1 MYNRR
6 RKKTIQTELKFVE
19 FDVPMGTRLR
29 ADNRWVR
36 LSELIPWNEF
46 EQEYASNFND
56 QGNEAFPFQV
66 AMGSLIVKEQ
76 LRLPDRE
83 TVEAITENPYIQ
95 FFLGYRTF
103 LEDAPFDP
111 SLMVHFR
118 KRIPKDLLLRMNER
132 IALGLRKSNDA
143 RDKTE
148 DGKNQDEGP
157 NDAGPSGKL
166 IIDATCAP
174 EDMKYPTDVGLLNDA
189 REITERVIDILWDK
203 LPAGKKLGIKKPR
216 TYRLKARQA
225 FLNVIR
231 QKKPRYSVVR
241 KGIRKQI
248 NYCVRNHET
257 VKRLVIKGASLQN
270 IDSTLYRKLLVAS
283 EVLRQQRELLRLPKN
298 AIRHIDDRIVS
309 ISKPHV
315 RPIVRGKASAAVE
328 FGAKISASVIGGM
341 FFLDRHSWDS
351 YNECN
356 DLQQQ
361 AERFKERTGHY
372 PESIHADKI
381 YQTRENR
388 AWCKKENIRLSG
400 PKLGRPIEDI
410 EILRTQQ
417 KQQRQ
422 DEIDRIE
429 IEGKFG
435 VGKRRFSLDRIM
447 MKLRATSEHAAAL
460 IFIMINLNK
469 ILRDLLLSIFK
480 MLVENLFLRIFCFNR
495 LKMAF

>member
-6 RKKTIQTELKFVE
+6 RKKVVQTELKFVE
-19 FDVPMGTRLR
+19 FDVPMCTRLR
-29 ADNRWVR
+29 ADNRWIR
-36 LSELIPWNEF
+36 LSELIPWDEF
-46 EQEYASNFND
+46 EQEYATNFSD
-56 QGNEAFPFQV
+56 QGNEALPFRV
-66 AMGSLIVKEQ
+66 ALGSLIVKEQ
-76 LRLPDRE
+76 LGLPDRE
-83 TVEAITENPYIQ
+83 TVDAIAENPYIQ
-95 FFLGYRTF
+95 VFLGYHTF

-118 KRIPKDLLLRMNER
+118 KRIPQELLLRMNER
-132 IALGLRKSNDA
+132 IALGLKKSDA
-143 RDKTE
+143 AQDKKE
-148 DGKNQDEGP
+148 DGKNQGDGP
-157 NDAGPSGKL
+157 NDPGPSGKL

-174 EDMKYPTDVGLLNDA
+174 EDMKYPTDIGLLNDA
-189 REITERVIDILWDK
+189 REVTERIIDMLWGK
-203 LPAGKKLGIKKPR
+203 LPTAKKSACKKPR

-231 QKKPRYSVVR
+231 QKKPRFSVIR

-248 NYCVRNHET
+248 NYCARNLET
-257 VKRLVIKGASLQN
+257 VKRLVIKGASLQS
-270 IDSTLYRKLLVAS
+270 IDLPLYRKLLVAS

-315 RPIVRGKASAAVE
+315 RPIVRGKAAAPVE
-328 FGAKISASVIGGM
+328 FGAKISAAVIDGM
-341 FFLDRHSWDS
+341 FFLDRHSWDA

-388 AWCKKENIRLSG
+388 AWCKKKNIRLSG

-410 EILRTQQ
+410 EVLKSQK

-460 IFIMINLNK
+460 IFMMINLNK

-480 MLVENLFLRIFCFNR
+480 MLVTTQVELRPFHCNR
-495 LKMAF
+495 SI

>member
-1 MYNRR
+1 MR
-6 RKKTIQTELKFVE
+6 
-19 FDVPMGTRLR
+19 FDYEMT
-29 ADNRWVR
+29 
-36 LSELIPWNEF
+36 S
-46 EQEYASNFND
+46 YS
-56 QGNEAFPFQV
+56 
-66 AMGSLIVKEQ
+66 Q
-76 LRLPDRE
+76 LFTSP
-83 TVEAITENPYIQ
+83 
-95 FFLGYRTF
+95 
-103 LEDAPFDP
+103 
-111 SLMVHFR
+111 
-118 KRIPKDLLLRMNER
+118 
-132 IALGLRKSNDA
+132 
-143 RDKTE
+143 
-148 DGKNQDEGP
+148 
-157 NDAGPSGKL
+157 
-166 IIDATCAP
+166 C
-174 EDMKYPTDVGLLNDA
+174 
-189 REITERVIDILWDK
+189 
-203 LPAGKKLGIKKPR
+203 IKK
-216 TYRLKARQA
+216 
-225 FLNVIR
+225 
-231 QKKPRYSVVR
+231 
-241 KGIRKQI
+241 GICAVTR
-248 NYCVRNHET
+248 
-257 VKRLVIKGASLQN
+257 
-270 IDSTLYRKLLVAS
+270 
-283 EVLRQQRELLRLPKN
+283 
-298 AIRHIDDRIVS
+298 DDRIVS

-410 EILRTQQ
+410 EVLRTQK

-447 MKLRATSEHAAAL
+447 MKLRATSEHSAAL

-480 MLVENLFLRIFCFNR
+480 MLMEKLFVRIFCFNR
-495 LKMAF
+495 LKMVF

>member
-6 RKKTIQTELKFVE
+6 RKKAVQTELKFVE

-36 LSELIPWNEF
+36 LSDLIPWDEF

-56 QGNEAFPFQV
+56 QGNEALPFRV
-66 AMGSLIVKEQ
+66 ALGSLIVKEQ
-76 LRLPDRE
+76 LGLPDRE

-95 FFLGYRTF
+95 FFLGYHTF

-118 KRIPKDLLLRMNER
+118 KRIPQELLLRMNER
-132 IALGLRKSNDA
+132 IALGLKKSDDA
-143 RDKTE
+143 QDKTE
-148 DGKNQDEGP
+148 DEKKQGEGP
-157 NDAGPSGKL
+157 NDPGPSGKL

-189 REITERVIDILWDK
+189 REVTERVIDILWEK
-203 LPAGKKLGIKKPR
+203 LPTGKKSGIKKPR

-231 QKKPRYSVVR
+231 QKKPRFSVVR
-241 KGIRKQI
+241 KGIRRQI
-248 NYCVRNHET
+248 NYCVRNLET
-257 VKRLVIKGASLQN
+257 VKRFVVNGASLQN
-270 IDSTLYRKLLVAS
+270 IDTMLYRKLLIAS
-283 EVLRQQRELLRLPKN
+283 EVLRQQQELLRLPKN

-315 RPIVRGKASAAVE
+315 RPIVRGKAAAPVE
-328 FGAKISASVIGGM
+328 FGAKISAAVIDGM
-341 FFLDRHSWDS
+341 FFLDRHSWDP

-381 YQTRENR
+381 YQTRDNR
-388 AWCKKENIRLSG
+388 AWCKVNNIRLSG
-400 PKLGRPIEDI
+400 PKLGRPIEDTTV
-410 EILRTQQ
+410 LKSQQ

-447 MKLRATSEHAAAL
+447 TKLRKTSEHAAAL
-460 IFIMINLNK
+460 IFMMINLNK
-469 ILRDLLLSIFK
+469 ILRDLLLSILK
-480 MLVENLFLRIFCFNR
+480 MLMEKLFIRIFCFNR